1 SRQAPVV
8 TANCLAYSGSYNRWR
23 RRSVANAQ
31 PSPTTRGIPVPAT
44 LTIRD
49 ETATGT
55 PVHEFPLEFQS
66 ERITVRDLIRE
77 RVYQEVSEY
86 NFRSRRE
93 GGFFRGLVQP
103 TDAERTLNG
112 FKVPKHRDIDW
123 EAQFARAV
131 DAFGRNGFFILV
143 DDRQA
148 ETLDEPITIG
158 SGTHVSFVKL
168 TPLVGG

>member
-1 SRQAPVV
+1 M
-8 TANCLAYSGSYNRWR
+8 
-23 RRSVANAQ
+23 
-31 PSPTTRGIPVPAT
+31 PAT

-55 PVHEFPLEFQS
+55 PVNEFPLEFQS

-86 NFRSRRE
+86 NFRSRRA
-93 GGFFRGLVQP
+93 GGLFRWLVQP

-112 FKVPKHRDIDW
+112 FKVPKDRDIDW
-123 EAQFARAV
+123 EAQFARAI

-148 ETLDEPITIG
+148 ETLDQEIVIG
-158 SGTHVSFVKL
+158 PSTQVSFMKL